1 MPNQQHDV
9 LNLSYHE
16 WQDLMHKIIDKTEYA
31 KRLQK
36 AWIGWATLRI
46 YAKLNKVADNNDSM
60 RNLDGMVTATD
71 KYVGSKNER

>member
-9 LNLSYHE
+9 LNLSYQE

-46 YAKLNKVADNNDSM
+46 YTKLNKGKKWVEHEKA
-60 RNLDGMVTATD
+60 V
-71 KYVGSKNER
+71 